1 MALPWLK
8 TLLGDVYTEELEKQ
22 IADKIG
28 EGFVS
33 KADFNGRSD
42 ELKAIKEQLTQ
53 RDADL
58 EALRKGAGDN
68 DALKLQLSE
77 LQAEHKKA
85 AEEAANILAQKQLDH
100 SLEMALLS
108 AGAKSTKAAKALLDL
123 EKIKLDGEQVLGL
136 SDQLETLKKE
146 QGFLFADTQADQGQ
160 EQNSNSFNYQPR
172 GGQASTNEPSSLRDA
187 VAQTIQAQR
196 AKK

>member
-8 TLLGDVYTEELEKQ
+8 TLLGEVYTEELEKQ

-28 EGFVS
+28 ESFVS

-68 DALKLQLSE
+68 EALKLQLSE
-77 LQAEHKKA
+77 LQAEHKKR
-85 AEEAANILAQKQLDH
+85 
-100 SLEMALLS
+100 
-108 AGAKSTKAAKALLDL
+108 
-123 EKIKLDGEQVLGL
+123 
-136 SDQLETLKKE
+136 LKKN
-146 QGFLFADTQADQGQ
+146 G
-160 EQNSNSFNYQPR
+160 
-172 GGQASTNEPSSLRDA
+172 
-187 VAQTIQAQR
+187 
-196 AKK
+196 